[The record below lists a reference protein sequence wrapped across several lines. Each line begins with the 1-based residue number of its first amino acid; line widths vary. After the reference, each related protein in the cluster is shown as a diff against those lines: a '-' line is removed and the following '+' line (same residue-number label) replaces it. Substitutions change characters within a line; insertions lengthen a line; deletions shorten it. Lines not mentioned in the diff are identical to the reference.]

1 MISKLSW
8 ILFIPLTLAAAFFK
22 LAQTI
27 LPDNSIFGLSDMM
40 LDYVVIGCVA
50 LIFLFALI
58 MCLCD
63 RKISKYYIPHRNFP
77 AGIIGILL
85 ALLMAADGA
94 NSIYA
99 IISAD
104 KIDVLAI
111 IEAAMLIFAAIV
123 FVVMGLAHSFSN
135 KEKKSFGLL
144 YVAPALLCAI
154 RLIRC
159 FVEFT
164 TISITVADVTRLF
177 CYIFATM
184 FFFNYAVTLSLTEA
198 KNAVK
203 SCFIYGFPAS
213 AALIAYAAGNLYAN
227 FDTNNIMNNAHNVE
241 IALMGLYIFAFL
253 IELTIFVKDK
263 DHVIIEDED
272 DVDYKDIHDGEISD
286 SEDFVVTGVDDDERA
301 ETPASSYISTADT
314 NDFLYQETKN
324 EQNRESSY
332 YKAAVNDVG
341 DYITDE
347 VASEYD
353 GKDGKSTKSYTDQLD
368 EIDKLILEISGD
380 K

>member
-8 ILFIPLTLAAAFFK
+8 ILFIPLTLAAIFFK

-27 LPDNSIFGLSDMM
+27 FPDNSILGLSD
-40 LDYVVIGCVA
+40 LQLEYAVIGCIV

-63 RKISKYYIPHRNFP
+63 RRISKYYLPHRNYA
-77 AGIIGILL
+77 AGIIGLL
-85 ALLMAADGA
+85 IAVVTAADGA
-94 NSIYA
+94 DSFYG

-104 KIDVLAI
+104 KINVLAV
-111 IEAAMLIFAAIV
+111 IEAVMLVFAAVV
-123 FVVMGLAHSFSN
+123 FVVMGLNHSFVN
-135 KEKKSFGLL
+135 KTKKTFGLL

-164 TISITVADVTRLF
+164 TESLVQADVTRLF

-203 SCFIYGFPAS
+203 SCFIYGFPA
-213 AALIAYAAGNLYAN
+213 AAAMISYAAGNLYAN
-227 FDTNNIMNNAHNVE
+227 FDPENIMKNAHYVE
-241 IALMGLYIFAFL
+241 VALIGLYILSFI

-263 DHVIIEDED
+263 DHVVVVDED
-272 DVDYKDIHDGEISD
+272 DDYKDIDEDNPENGEV
-286 SEDFVVTGVDDDERA
+286 VVTDLDE
-301 ETPASSYISTADT
+301 EDNGDTPVSIYISKADT
-314 NDFLYQETKN
+314 DDFLTQEMHN
-324 EQNRESSY
+324 EEKREESY
-332 YKAAVNDVG
+332 YKAAELDVD
-341 DYITDE
+341 DYITKETPVEDE
-347 VASEYD
+347 EEQEKEKTYSE
-353 GKDGKSTKSYTDQLD
+353 QLD

-380 K
+380 Q

>member
-22 LAQTI
+22 LARTI
-27 LPDNSIFGLSDMM
+27 LPDNSVFGLSDMM
-40 LDYVVIGCVA
+40 LDYLVIGCVA

-58 MCLCD
+58 LCLCD
-63 RKISKYYIPHRNFP
+63 RKISKYYIPHRNFA

-85 ALLMAADGA
+85 ALVMAADGA
-94 NSIYA
+94 NTFYGVIG
-99 IISAD
+99 AD
-104 KIDVLAI
+104 KVDVLAI
-111 IEAAMLIFAAIV
+111 IEAIMLVFAAIV
-123 FVVMGLAHSFSN
+123 FVVMGLTHSFSN
-135 KEKKSFGLL
+135 KEKKTFGLL
-144 YVAPALLCAI
+144 YVAPALLCAV

-164 TISITVADVTRLF
+164 TISITTADVTRLF

-198 KNAVK
+198 KHAVK

-213 AALIAYAAGNLYAN
+213 AALISYAAGNIYAS
-227 FDTNNIMNNAHNVE
+227 FDTENIMNNAQIAE
-241 IALMGLYIFAFL
+241 IALMGLYILAFL
-253 IELTIFVKDK
+253 IELSVFVKDK
-263 DHVIIEDED
+263 DHVVIEDQD
-272 DVDYKDIHDGEISD
+272 DIGYKDIHDGEVSD
-286 SEDFVVTGVDDDERA
+286 SEDFVVTGLEDEERSD
-301 ETPASSYISTADT
+301 TPASSYLSTADT
-314 NDFLYQETKN
+314 GDFLYQATKDDKS
-324 EQNRESSY
+324 RESSY
-332 YKAAVNDVG
+332 YKSAANDVG

-347 VASEYD
+347 VESEYD
-353 GKDGKSTKSYTDQLD
+353 KDGKTKKSYTDQLD

>member
-8 ILFIPLTLAAAFFK
+8 ILFIPLTLAAIFFK

-27 LPDNSIFGLSDMM
+27 FPDNSILGLSD
-40 LDYVVIGCVA
+40 LHLEYAVIGCVV

-63 RKISKYYIPHRNFP
+63 RRISKYYLPHRNYA
-77 AGIIGILL
+77 AGIIGLL
-85 ALLMAADGA
+85 IAVVTAADGA
-94 NSIYA
+94 DSFYG

-104 KIDVLAI
+104 KINVLAV
-111 IEAAMLIFAAIV
+111 IEAVMLVFAAVV
-123 FVVMGLAHSFSN
+123 FVVMGLNHSFVN
-135 KEKKSFGLL
+135 KTKKTFGLL

-164 TISITVADVTRLF
+164 TESLVQADVTRLF

-203 SCFIYGFPAS
+203 SCFIYGFPA
-213 AALIAYAAGNLYAN
+213 AAAMISYAAGNLYAN
-227 FDTNNIMNNAHNVE
+227 FDSENIMKNAHYVE
-241 IALMGLYIFAFL
+241 VALIGLYILSFI

-263 DHVIIEDED
+263 DHVVVVDED
-272 DVDYKDIHDGEISD
+272 DDYKDIDEDKPEDGEV
-286 SEDFVVTGVDDDERA
+286 VVTDLDE
-301 ETPASSYISTADT
+301 EDNGDTPVSIYISKADT
-314 NDFLYQETKN
+314 DDFLTQEMHN
-324 EQNRESSY
+324 EEKREESY
-332 YKAAVNDVG
+332 YKAAELDVD
-341 DYITDE
+341 DYITKETPVEDE
-347 VASEYD
+347 EEQEKEKTYSE
-353 GKDGKSTKSYTDQLD
+353 QLD

-380 K
+380 Q

>member
-8 ILFIPLTLAAAFFK
+8 ILFIPLTLAAVFLK

-27 LPDNSIFGLSDMM
+27 FPDESILGLSDLK
-40 LDYVVIGCVA
+40 LDYAVIGCVA
-50 LIFLFALI
+50 LIFVFALI
-58 MCLCD
+58 LCLCD
-63 RKISKYYIPHRNFP
+63 RKISKYYLPHRNFP
-77 AGIIGILL
+77 AGIIGILT

-94 NSIYA
+94 DSVYA
-99 IISAD
+99 LIGAD
-104 KIDVLAI
+104 TIDVLAV
-111 IEAAMLIFAAIV
+111 IEAAMLLFAAVV
-123 FVVMGLAHSFSN
+123 FVVMGLNHSFVN
-135 KEKKSFGLL
+135 KGKKTFGLL

-164 TISITVADVTRLF
+164 RESLYQADVTRLF

-184 FFFNYAVTLSLTEA
+184 FFFNYAVALSLTEA

-213 AALIAYAAGNLYAN
+213 AMMIAYATGNLYES
-227 FDTNNIMNNAHNVE
+227 FDTENLMANAHNVE
-241 IALMGLYIFAFL
+241 IALMGLYILAFM

-263 DHVIIEDED
+263 DHVVIEDED
-272 DVDYKDIHDGEISD
+272 DVDYKDLH
-286 SEDFVVTGVDDDERA
+286 EDDITDREDLVVTGLDDEERSD
-301 ETPASSYISTADT
+301 TPASSYISTADT
-314 NDFLYQETKN
+314 TDFLYQEAHN
-324 EQNRESSY
+324 ESKRESSY
-332 YKAAVNDVG
+332 YKAAEHDVD

-347 VASEYD
+347 IASEYD
-353 GKDGKSTKSYTDQLD
+353 KKGQEKSYADQLD